1 MTLSGPFVDDVA
13 PPKQKALWFSLLSL
27 FPSLGVAAGAP
38 MIILWLPLRRASSL
52 LQTHPRSYSSAMQ
65 WCSPEVG

>member
-38 MIILWLPLRRASSL
+38 WLYGVFSAAS
-52 LQTHPRSYSSAMQ
+52 
-65 WCSPEVG
+65 